1 MRSVLVSGARVQ
13 IDPSLL
19 ACMLPLPVACN
30 VFLKNPYGVTVNS
43 DWLICMRDA
52 YA

>member
-1 MRSVLVSGARVQ
+1 MSGARVQ

-30 VFLKNPYGVTVNS
+30 VFLTGVTVNS